1 MCFVLSELIFFPIL
15 SIKAENLKTIER
27 LSSECFYSKNRES
40 CKIAIDRIAVFK
52 SSSSIQENYSC
63 HTRLLGLES
72 KLLMSL
78 IDLKKRR
85 DGFENYD
92 EIKRICSTSFWF
104 KSKLLRMIFS
114 KPLNFIPNVH
124 KIQIKISSSFWND
137 L

>member
-1 MCFVLSELIFFPIL
+1 MSCFVLSELIFFPTL
-15 SIKAENLKTIER
+15 SIQAENLKTIER

-85 DGFENYD
+85 QGFEKYD
-92 EIKRICSTSFWF
+92 EMKRICSTSFWLQ
-104 KSKLLRMIFS
+104 SKLLRKIFS
-114 KPLNFIPNVH
+114 FGL
-124 KIQIKISSSFWND
+124 SYY
-137 L
+137 